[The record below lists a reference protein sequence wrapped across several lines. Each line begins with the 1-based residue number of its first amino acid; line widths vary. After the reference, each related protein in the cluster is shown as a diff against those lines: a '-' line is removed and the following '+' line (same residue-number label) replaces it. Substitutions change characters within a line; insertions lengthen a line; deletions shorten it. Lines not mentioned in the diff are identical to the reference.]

1 MKLRPA
7 SLQQFANGN
16 VFDAC
21 DDAYLADSVLDELAI
36 LNSPHH
42 SFNLK
47 DGVKNV
53 ILDKSA
59 PDYELMFVEKGQPLA
74 ADEILESLKP
84 LVLKIPLRAR
94 SEFRCGQL
102 PKSELL
108 MAIQYYASHT
118 SMRKYSMNESALLA
132 LGMLVEQWADE
143 MVDDD
148 AARTFLEMEDDE
160 QRNGEAL
167 LSEKYLS
174 ISDPEDQSIMD
185 HWIEEESDSD
195 VMSVDLEE
203 SDTDEEVREL
213 DPTKPLEGVHA
224 IRTSSKRRRSSLDSS
239 RIEMSAEDADE
250 SSGTSSESESENSSE
265 SESESSEGSSEKSSN
280 ENSTNDSSEDD
291 EPSLPQIS
299 RLTIP
304 DSQFKLGNEH
314 RSVSDLPLSDPVH
327 SSLSEL
333 DDSS

>member
-94 SEFRCGQL
+94 SEFRAGQL
-102 PKSELL
+102 PMSELL

-118 SMRKYSMNESALLA
+118 SMRKYSMNESALLT

-148 AARTFLEMEDDE
+148 AARMFLEMEDDE

-167 LSEKYLS
+167 LSEKYSS
-174 ISDPEDQSIMD
+174 ILDLGDLSIMD

-213 DPTKPLEGVHA
+213 DPTMPLEGVHA
-224 IRTSSKRRRSSLDSS
+224 IRASSKRRRSLVESQ
-239 RIEMSAEDADE
+239 EMSAEEVDDSSGE
-250 SSGTSSESESENSSE
+250 SSGSSSESSSENSSE
-265 SESESSEGSSEKSSN
+265 NESESSEESSNESSANGSSECA
-280 ENSTNDSSEDD
+280 EAG
-291 EPSLPQIS
+291 SLQI
-299 RLTIP
+299 RELTIL
-304 DSQFKLGNEH
+304 DSQFELVNEH
-314 RSVSDLPLSDPVH
+314 RSTSSLPSSDPDH
-327 SSLSEL
+327 SSLSES
-333 DDSS
+333 DNTS